1 MNLDLQANELE
12 LSYLTEDTFLIT
24 LYRAFY
30 ILSIAVVF
38 FSIHLLPA
46 LGVTTQIWE
55 QQNQKDFDSG
65 KPENVSLSSKG
76 ELMLAP
82 KLDTFFE
89 DTKEIYIWCLAED
102 SKGNIYA
109 GTGNGG
115 KIYRITPD
123 GQSSLFYDSPEVSIL
138 TLAIDPNDNI
148 YAGTAPDGL
157 IYKLTDDSTPPTTIL
172 SSEEKYVWAMT
183 FDDAG
188 NLYAATG
195 TGGKI
200 YKITPDGQTNVLF
213 DSDERNIV
221 CLLYHQ
227 GMLYAGSDGKGTI
240 YSVKTEDGAATVI
253 YETGQKEVRRLVV
266 GAQGLIYAGT
276 ITTAAP
282 QPGGPPPSAPGP
294 PPPAGR
300 NAEEKKSKVYKI
312 QPDGI
317 VSVMWEVPDPLI
329 LSMAF
334 DSEDGLY
341 IGTGDSGKVYW
352 VNTEGDS
359 VLKGKC
365 SASQVLAMYRTAN
378 PDRFLLATGN
388 AGKIFELKSD
398 YLAEGTLESKTHDT
412 KVVSRWGKLS
422 WEGVTPEGT
431 TISFATRTGNTEKP
445 NGTWNDWSEE
455 LTSPEASQ
463 IISPSARYIQ
473 WRAKL
478 TTSAVSATPVLKK
491 VTVASVQS
499 NTEPRFTSIDVRRG
513 DAPES
518 PGPPEGVR
526 RPRESRTP
534 SNSNSGGDN
543 TKYTASWKVED
554 DNKDT
559 LQFNVYY
566 KGIDETNWKLLKEEL
581 KQNSYA
587 WDITSMADG
596 RYVIKVS
603 VTDKLSNPPSFA
615 KSTEKISDPFD
626 IDNSQPMVT
635 DITATVNDDQT
646 YQISCA
652 VEDASSYIQKA
663 VYKIDSDEEWQVI
676 FPDDGI
682 FDSKR
687 ETLSLHTNSLPAGEH
702 TITIRVT
709 DAAGN
714 TAVGR
719 TTF

>member
-1 MNLDLQANELE
+1 M
-12 LSYLTEDTFLIT
+12 TF
-24 LYRAFY
+24 YRAFY
-30 ILSIAVVF
+30 IFSVTVVF
-38 FSIHLLPA
+38 FSIRILSA

-55 QQNQKDFDSG
+55 QQRQKDFESG
-65 KPENVSLSSKG
+65 KPKNVSLSSKG

-82 KLDTFFE
+82 HLDAFFE

-109 GTGNGG
+109 GTGNRG

-123 GQSSLFYDSPEVSIL
+123 GESSLFYDSPEVSIL
-138 TLAIDPNDNI
+138 TLAIDSNDNI

-157 IYKLTDDSTPPTTIL
+157 IYKLTDSSTPPTTIL

-183 FDDAG
+183 FDEAG

-195 TGGKI
+195 TSGKI
-200 YKITPDGQTNVLF
+200 YKITSDGQTSVLF
-213 DSDERNIV
+213 DSDERNIL
-221 CLLYHQ
+221 CLLHHQ

-240 YSVKTEDGAATVI
+240 YSVKTEDGTAAVI
-253 YETGQKEVRRLVV
+253 YQTGQKEVRRLVI
-266 GAQGLIYAGT
+266 GAEGVIYAGT

-282 QPGGPPPSAPGP
+282 QPGGGPPQPPGPSAPP
-294 PPPAGR
+294 GR
-300 NAEEKKSKVYKI
+300 NTEEKKSKVYKI

-334 DSEDGLY
+334 DSEEGLY
-341 IGTGDSGKVYW
+341 IGTGDSGKLYW
-352 VNTEGDS
+352 VNADGDS

-365 SASQVLAMYRTAN
+365 GASQILAMHRTTN
-378 PDRFLLATGN
+378 SDRFLLATGN

-398 YLAEGTLESKTHDT
+398 YLAEGTLESKVHDT

-431 TISFATRTGNTEKP
+431 AISFVTRSGNTEKP
-445 NGTWNDWSEE
+445 NSTWNDWSEE
-455 LTSPEASQ
+455 LTSSEGSQ
-463 IISPSARYIQ
+463 ITSPPARYIQ

-491 VTVASVQS
+491 VAVASVQA
-499 NTEPRFTSIDVRRG
+499 NTEPRFTSVTVRRG
-513 DAPES
+513 NAPES

-526 RPRESRTP
+526 RPRESRSS
-534 SNSNSGGDN
+534 SNSNPSGDN
-543 TKYTASWKVED
+543 TKYTASWKVKDE
-554 DNKDT
+554 NSDT

-566 KGIDETNWKLLKEEL
+566 KGVDETNWKLLKKEL
-581 KQNSYA
+581 DKTSYA
-587 WDITSMADG
+587 LDTTSMSDG
-596 RYVIKVS
+596 RYVVKVS
-603 VTDKLSNPPSFA
+603 ATDKLSNPPNFA
-615 KSTEKISDPFD
+615 KTTEKISDPFD
-626 IDNSQPMVT
+626 IDNSQPTVT
-635 DITATVNDDQT
+635 DITATANDDQT
-646 YQISCA
+646 YQISCMA
-652 VEDASSYIQKA
+652 ADPFSHIQKA
-663 VYKIDSDEEWQVI
+663 VYKIDSDEHWQVI

-687 ETLSLHTNSLPAGEH
+687 ETLLLHTNSLPAGEH

-714 TAVGR
+714 TGVGR
-719 TTF
+719 ATF

>member
-1 MNLDLQANELE
+1 MA
-12 LSYLTEDTFLIT
+12 F
-24 LYRAFY
+24 YRAFY
-30 ILSIAVVF
+30 IFSVAVVF
-38 FSIHLLPA
+38 FSIHLLPVF
-46 LGVTTQIWE
+46 GVTTRIWE
-55 QQNQKDFDSG
+55 QQHQKDFESG

-82 KLDTFFE
+82 KLDAFFE
-89 DTKEIYIWCLAED
+89 DTKEIYVWCLAED

-115 KIYRITPD
+115 KIYRINTD
-123 GQSSLFYDSPEVSIL
+123 GESSLFYDSPEVSIL
-138 TLAIDPNDNI
+138 TLAIDSNDNI

-157 IYKLTDDSTPPTTIL
+157 IYKLTDSSTPPTTIL

-183 FDDAG
+183 FDEAG
-188 NLYAATG
+188 NLYASTG
-195 TGGKI
+195 TSGKI
-200 YKITPDGQTNVLF
+200 YKITPDGQTSVLY
-213 DSDERNIV
+213 DSDERNIL

-253 YETGQKEVRRLVV
+253 YQTGQKEVRRLVI

-282 QPGGPPPSAPGP
+282 QPGGPPPPPGP
-294 PPPAGR
+294 PGPGGR
-300 NAEEKKSKVYKI
+300 NPEEKKSRVYKI

-317 VSVMWEVPDPLI
+317 VSVMWEAPDPLI
-329 LSMAF
+329 LAMVF
-334 DSEDGLY
+334 DSVEGLY
-341 IGTGDSGKVYW
+341 VGTGDSGKLYW
-352 VNTEGDS
+352 VNTDGDS

-365 SASQVLAMYRTAN
+365 SASQILAIHHTAN
-378 PDRFLLATGN
+378 SDRLLLTTGN

-398 YLAEGTLESKTHDT
+398 YLAEGTLESKAHDT

-431 TISFATRTGNTEKP
+431 AISFATRTGNTEKP
-445 NGTWNDWSEE
+445 NSTWNDWSEE
-455 LTSPEASQ
+455 LTDPEASQ
-463 IISPSARYIQ
+463 ITSPSARYIQ

-499 NTEPRFTSIDVRRG
+499 NTEPRFTSIEVRRG
-513 DAPES
+513 GAPES

-526 RPRESRTP
+526 RPRESRPP
-534 SNSNSGGDN
+534 SNSNSGGDS

-554 DNKDT
+554 ENSDK

-566 KGIDETNWKLLKEEL
+566 KGIDETNWKLLKKEL
-581 KQNSYA
+581 NETSYA
-587 WDITSMADG
+587 LDTTSMSDG
-596 RYVIKVS
+596 RYVLRVNA
-603 VTDKLSNPPSFA
+603 TDKLSNPPNFA

-626 IDNSQPMVT
+626 IDNSQPTVT
-635 DITATVNDDQT
+635 DITTTANDDQT
-646 YQISCA
+646 YQITCTVA
-652 VEDASSYIQKA
+652 DLASYIQKA
-663 VYKIDSDEEWQVI
+663 VYKIDSDEHWQVI

-687 ETLSLHTNSLPAGEH
+687 ETLLLHTNSLPAGEH

-714 TAVGR
+714 TGVGR
-719 TTF
+719 ATF

>member
-1 MNLDLQANELE
+1 MM
-12 LSYLTEDTFLIT
+12 F
-24 LYRAFY
+24 YRVFY
-30 ILSIAVVF
+30 IFSVAVVF
-38 FSIHLLPA
+38 FSIHLLPVF
-46 LGVTTQIWE
+46 GVTTQIWK
-55 QQNQKDFDSG
+55 QQHQKDFESG
-65 KPENVSLSSKG
+65 KPKNVSLSSKG

-123 GQSSLFYDSPEVSIL
+123 GESSLFYDSPEVSIL
-138 TLAIDPNDNI
+138 TLAIDSNDNI

-157 IYKLTDDSTPPTTIL
+157 IYKLTDSSTPPTTIL

-195 TGGKI
+195 TSGKI
-200 YKITPDGQTNVLF
+200 YKITPDGQTSVLY
-213 DSDERNIV
+213 DSDERSIL
-221 CLLYHQ
+221 CLFYHE
-227 GMLYAGSDGKGTI
+227 GTLYAGSDGKGTI

-253 YETGQKEVRRLVV
+253 YQTGQKEVRRLVM
-266 GAQGLIYAGT
+266 GAQGVIYAGT
-276 ITTAAP
+276 VTTAAP
-282 QPGGPPPSAPGP
+282 QPGGGPPTGPPGP
-294 PPPAGR
+294 PPPGGR
-300 NAEEKKSKVYKI
+300 NSEEKKSRIYKI
-312 QPDGI
+312 QSDGI
-317 VSVMWEVPDPLI
+317 VSVMWEVPEPLI
-329 LSMAF
+329 LSMAS
-334 DSEDGLY
+334 DSEEGLY
-341 IGTGDSGKVYW
+341 IGTGDSGKLYW
-352 VNTEGDS
+352 VNTDGDS
-359 VLKGKC
+359 VFKGKC
-365 SASQVLAMYRTAN
+365 SASQIVAMHRPAN
-378 PDRFLLATGN
+378 SDRLLLATGN

-398 YLAEGTLESKTHDT
+398 YLAEGTLESKAHDT
-412 KVVSRWGKLS
+412 KVVSRWGKLA

-431 TISFATRTGNTEKP
+431 AISFVTRSGNTDKP

-455 LTSPEASQ
+455 LTASEGSQ
-463 IISPSARYIQ
+463 ITSSSARYIQ

-478 TTSAVSATPVLKK
+478 TTSEMSATPVLKK
-491 VTVASVQS
+491 VTVASVQA
-499 NTEPRFTSIDVRRG
+499 NTEPRFTSIEVRRG
-513 DAPES
+513 SAPES
-518 PGPPEGVR
+518 SSPPEGVR
-526 RPRESRTP
+526 RARESRTA
-534 SNSNSGGDN
+534 SNPNSEGDS
-543 TKYTASWKVED
+543 TKYTASWKVKD
-554 DNKDT
+554 DNNDT

-566 KGIDETNWKLLKEEL
+566 KGIDETNWRLLKDEL
-581 KQNSYA
+581 KK
-587 WDITSMADG
+587 TSHTLDTTLMSDG

-603 VTDKLSNPPSFA
+603 ATDKLSNPPNFA

-635 DITATVNDDQT
+635 DITATANEDRT
-646 YQISCA
+646 YQISCTA
-652 VEDASSYIQKA
+652 ADSFSYIQKA

-687 ETLSLHTNSLPAGEH
+687 ETLLLHTNSLPDGEH

-714 TAVGR
+714 SGVGR
-719 TTF
+719 ATF

>member
-1 MNLDLQANELE
+1 MA
-12 LSYLTEDTFLIT
+12 F
-24 LYRAFY
+24 YRAFY
-30 ILSIAVVF
+30 IFSVAVVF
-38 FSIHLLPA
+38 FSIHLLPVF
-46 LGVTTQIWE
+46 GVTTRIWE
-55 QQNQKDFDSG
+55 QQHQKDFESG

-82 KLDTFFE
+82 KLDAFFE
-89 DTKEIYIWCLAED
+89 DTKEIYVWCLAED

-115 KIYRITPD
+115 KIYRINTD
-123 GQSSLFYDSPEVSIL
+123 GESSLFYDSPEVSIL

-157 IYKLTDDSTPPTTIL
+157 IYKLTDSSTPPTTIL

-183 FDDAG
+183 FDEAG
-188 NLYAATG
+188 NLYASTG
-195 TGGKI
+195 TSGKI
-200 YKITPDGQTNVLF
+200 YKITPDGQTSVLY
-213 DSDERNIV
+213 DSDERNIL

-253 YETGQKEVRRLVV
+253 YQTGQKEVRRLVI

-282 QPGGPPPSAPGP
+282 QPGGPPPPPGP
-294 PPPAGR
+294 PGLGGR
-300 NAEEKKSKVYKI
+300 NPEEKKSRVYKI

-317 VSVMWEVPDPLI
+317 VSVMWEAPDPLI
-329 LSMAF
+329 LAMVF
-334 DSEDGLY
+334 DSEEGLY
-341 IGTGDSGKVYW
+341 VGTGDSGKLYW
-352 VNTEGDS
+352 VNTDGDS

-365 SASQVLAMYRTAN
+365 SASQILAIHRTAN
-378 PDRFLLATGN
+378 SDRLLLATGN

-398 YLAEGTLESKTHDT
+398 YLAEGTLESKAHDT
-412 KVVSRWGKLS
+412 KIVSRWGKLS

-431 TISFATRTGNTEKP
+431 VISFATRTGNTEKP
-445 NGTWNDWSEE
+445 NSTWNDWSEE
-455 LTSPEASQ
+455 LTDPEVSQ
-463 IISPSARYIQ
+463 ITSPAARYIQ

-499 NTEPRFTSIDVRRG
+499 NTEPRFTSIEVRRG
-513 DAPES
+513 GAPES

-534 SNSNSGGDN
+534 SNSNSGGDS

-554 DNKDT
+554 ENSDK

-566 KGIDETNWKLLKEEL
+566 KGIDETNWKLLKKEL
-581 KQNSYA
+581 NESSYA
-587 WDITSMADG
+587 LDTTSMSDG
-596 RYVIKVS
+596 RYVVKVNA
-603 VTDKLSNPPSFA
+603 TDKLSNPPNFA

-626 IDNSQPMVT
+626 IDNSQPTVT
-635 DITATVNDDQT
+635 DITATADDGQT
-646 YQISCA
+646 YQITCT
-652 VEDASSYIQKA
+652 VEDSSSYIQKA
-663 VYKIDSDEEWQVI
+663 VYKIDSDEHWQVI

-687 ETLSLHTNSLPAGEH
+687 ETLLLHTNSLPAGEH

-709 DAAGN
+709 DAAVN
-714 TAVGR
+714 TGVGR
-719 TTF
+719 ATF

>member
-1 MNLDLQANELE
+1 M
-12 LSYLTEDTFLIT
+12 
-24 LYRAFY
+24 AFY
-30 ILSIAVVF
+30 RVFYIFSVAVVF
-38 FSIHLLPA
+38 FSIHLLPVF
-46 LGVTTQIWE
+46 GVTTRIWE
-55 QQNQKDFDSG
+55 QQNQKDFESG
-65 KPENVSLSSKG
+65 KPKDVSLSSRG

-82 KLDTFFE
+82 KLDAFFE

-109 GTGNGG
+109 GTGNSG
-115 KIYRITPD
+115 KIYRINTD
-123 GQSSLFYDSPEVSIL
+123 GESSLFYDSPEVSIL
-138 TLAIDPNDNI
+138 TLAIDSNDNI

-157 IYKLTDDSTPPTTIL
+157 IYKLTDSSTPPTTIL

-183 FDDAG
+183 FDEAG
-188 NLYAATG
+188 NLYASTG
-195 TGGKI
+195 TSGKI
-200 YKITPDGQTNVLF
+200 YKITPDGQTSVLY
-213 DSDERNIV
+213 DSDERNIL

-253 YETGQKEVRRLVV
+253 YQTGQKEVRRLVI

-282 QPGGPPPSAPGP
+282 QPGGPPPPPGP
-294 PPPAGR
+294 PGPGGR
-300 NAEEKKSKVYKI
+300 NPEEKKSRVYKI

-317 VSVMWEVPDPLI
+317 VSVMWEAPDPLI
-329 LSMAF
+329 LAMVF
-334 DSEDGLY
+334 DSEEGLY
-341 IGTGDSGKVYW
+341 VGTGDSGKLYW
-352 VNTEGDS
+352 VNTDGDS

-365 SASQVLAMYRTAN
+365 SASQILAIHRTAN
-378 PDRFLLATGN
+378 SDRLLLATGN

-398 YLAEGTLESKTHDT
+398 YLAEGTLESKAHDT

-431 TISFATRTGNTEKP
+431 AISFATRTGNTEKP
-445 NGTWNDWSEE
+445 NSTWNDWSEE
-455 LTSPEASQ
+455 LTDPETSQ
-463 IISPSARYIQ
+463 ITSASARYIQ

-499 NTEPRFTSIDVRRG
+499 NTEPRFTSIEVRRG
-513 DAPES
+513 GAPES
-518 PGPPEGVR
+518 PSPPEGIR

-543 TKYTASWKVED
+543 TKYTASWKVKDE
-554 DNKDT
+554 NSDT

-566 KGIDETNWKLLKEEL
+566 KGIDETNWKLLKKEL
-581 KQNSYA
+581 DKTSYA
-587 WDITSMADG
+587 LDTTSMSDG
-596 RYVIKVS
+596 RYVIKVNA
-603 VTDKLSNPPSFA
+603 TDKLSNPPNFA

-635 DITATVNDDQT
+635 DITATANEDQT
-646 YQISCA
+646 HQITCT
-652 VEDASSYIQKA
+652 VEDLASYIQKA
-663 VYKIDSDEEWQVI
+663 VYKIDSDEHWQVI

-714 TAVGR
+714 TGVGR
-719 TTF
+719 ATF

>member
-1 MNLDLQANELE
+1 MA
-12 LSYLTEDTFLIT
+12 F
-24 LYRAFY
+24 YRAFY
-30 ILSIAVVF
+30 IFSVAVVF
-38 FSIHLLPA
+38 FSIHLLPVF
-46 LGVTTQIWE
+46 GVTTRIWE
-55 QQNQKDFDSG
+55 QQHQKDFESG

-82 KLDTFFE
+82 KLDAFFE
-89 DTKEIYIWCLAED
+89 DTKEIYVWCLAED

-115 KIYRITPD
+115 KIYRINTD
-123 GQSSLFYDSPEVSIL
+123 GESSLFYDSPEVSIL

-157 IYKLTDDSTPPTTIL
+157 IYKLTDSSTPPTTIL

-183 FDDAG
+183 FDEAG
-188 NLYAATG
+188 NLYASTG
-195 TGGKI
+195 TSGKI
-200 YKITPDGQTNVLF
+200 YKITPDGQTSVLY
-213 DSDERNIV
+213 DSDERNIL

-227 GMLYAGSDGKGTI
+227 GVLYAGSDGKGTI

-253 YETGQKEVRRLVV
+253 YQTGQKEVRRLVI

-282 QPGGPPPSAPGP
+282 QPGGPPPPPGP
-294 PPPAGR
+294 PGPGGR
-300 NAEEKKSKVYKI
+300 NPEEKKSRVYKI

-317 VSVMWEVPDPLI
+317 VSVMWEAPDPLI
-329 LSMAF
+329 LAMVF
-334 DSEDGLY
+334 DSEEGLY
-341 IGTGDSGKVYW
+341 VGTGDSGKLYW
-352 VNTEGDS
+352 VNTDGDS

-365 SASQVLAMYRTAN
+365 SASQILAIHRTAN
-378 PDRFLLATGN
+378 SDRLLLATGN

-398 YLAEGTLESKTHDT
+398 YLAEGTLESKEHDT

-431 TISFATRTGNTEKP
+431 AISFATRTGNTEKP
-445 NGTWNDWSEE
+445 NSTWNDWSEE
-455 LTSPEASQ
+455 LTDPETSQ
-463 IISPSARYIQ
+463 ITSPAARYIQ

-478 TTSAVSATPVLKK
+478 TTSAVSETPVLKK

-499 NTEPRFTSIDVRRG
+499 NTEPRFTSIEVRRG
-513 DAPES
+513 GAPES

-534 SNSNSGGDN
+534 SNSNSGGDS

-554 DNKDT
+554 ENSDT

-566 KGIDETNWKLLKEEL
+566 KGIDETNWKLLKKEL
-581 KQNSYA
+581 NESSYA
-587 WDITSMADG
+587 LDTTSMSDG
-596 RYVIKVS
+596 RYVVKVNA
-603 VTDKLSNPPSFA
+603 TDKLSNPPNFA

-626 IDNSQPMVT
+626 IDNSQPTVT
-635 DITATVNDDQT
+635 DITATANDDQT
-646 YQISCA
+646 YQITCT
-652 VEDASSYIQKA
+652 VEDLASYIQKA
-663 VYKIDSDEEWQVI
+663 VYKIDSDEHWQVI

-687 ETLSLHTNSLPAGEH
+687 ETLLLHTNSLPAGEH

-709 DAAGN
+709 DAAVN
-714 TAVGR
+714 TGVGR
-719 TTF
+719 ATF

>member
-1 MNLDLQANELE
+1 MA
-12 LSYLTEDTFLIT
+12 F
-24 LYRAFY
+24 YRAFY
-30 ILSIAVVF
+30 IFSVAVVF
-38 FSIHLLPA
+38 FSIHLLPVF
-46 LGVTTQIWE
+46 GVTTRIWE
-55 QQNQKDFDSG
+55 QQHQKDFESG

-82 KLDTFFE
+82 KLDAFFE
-89 DTKEIYIWCLAED
+89 DTKEIYVWCLAED

-115 KIYRITPD
+115 KIYRINTD
-123 GQSSLFYDSPEVSIL
+123 GESSLFYDSPEVSIL

-157 IYKLTDDSTPPTTIL
+157 IYKLTDSSTPPTTIL

-183 FDDAG
+183 FDEAG
-188 NLYAATG
+188 NLYASTG
-195 TGGKI
+195 TSGKI
-200 YKITPDGQTNVLF
+200 YKITPDGQTSVLY
-213 DSDERNIV
+213 DSDERNIL

-253 YETGQKEVRRLVV
+253 YQTGQKEVRRLVI

-282 QPGGPPPSAPGP
+282 QPGGPPPPPGP
-294 PPPAGR
+294 PGPGGR
-300 NAEEKKSKVYKI
+300 NPEEKKSRVYKI

-317 VSVMWEVPDPLI
+317 VSVMWEAPDPLI
-329 LSMAF
+329 LAMVF
-334 DSEDGLY
+334 DSEEGLY
-341 IGTGDSGKVYW
+341 VGTGDSGKLYW
-352 VNTEGDS
+352 VNTDGDS

-365 SASQVLAMYRTAN
+365 SASQILAIHRTAN
-378 PDRFLLATGN
+378 SDRLLLATGN

-398 YLAEGTLESKTHDT
+398 YLAEGTLESKAHDT

-431 TISFATRTGNTEKP
+431 AISFATRTGNTEKP
-445 NGTWNDWSEE
+445 NSTWNDWSEE
-455 LTSPEASQ
+455 LTDPEVSQ
-463 IISPSARYIQ
+463 ITSPAARYIQ

-499 NTEPRFTSIDVRRG
+499 NTEPRFTSIEVRRG
-513 DAPES
+513 GAPES

-534 SNSNSGGDN
+534 SNSNSGGDS

-554 DNKDT
+554 ENSDK

-566 KGIDETNWKLLKEEL
+566 KGIDETNWKLLKKEL
-581 KQNSYA
+581 NEASYA
-587 WDITSMADG
+587 LDTTSMSDG
-596 RYVIKVS
+596 RYVVKVNA
-603 VTDKLSNPPSFA
+603 TDKLSNPPNFA

-626 IDNSQPMVT
+626 IDNSQPTVT
-635 DITATVNDDQT
+635 DITATADDDQT
-646 YQISCA
+646 YQITCT
-652 VEDASSYIQKA
+652 VEDSSSYIQKA
-663 VYKIDSDEEWQVI
+663 VYKIDSDEHWQVI

-687 ETLSLHTNSLPAGEH
+687 ETLLLHTNSLPAGEH

-709 DAAGN
+709 DAAVN
-714 TAVGR
+714 TGVGR
-719 TTF
+719 ATF

>member
-1 MNLDLQANELE
+1 M
-12 LSYLTEDTFLIT
+12 TF
-24 LYRAFY
+24 YRAFY
-30 ILSIAVVF
+30 IFSVAVVF
-38 FSIHLLPA
+38 FSIYLLPVF
-46 LGVTTQIWE
+46 GVTTQIWE
-55 QQNQKDFDSG
+55 QQHQKDFESG
-65 KPENVSLSSKG
+65 KIENVSLSSKG

-109 GTGNGG
+109 GTGNRG

-157 IYKLTDDSTPPTTIL
+157 IYKLTDSSTPPTTIL

-183 FDDAG
+183 FDEAG

-195 TGGKI
+195 TSGKI
-200 YKITPDGQTNVLF
+200 YKVTPDGQTSVLY
-213 DSDERNIV
+213 DSDDRNIL

-227 GMLYAGSDGKGTI
+227 GTLYAGSDGKGTI
-240 YSVKTEDGAATVI
+240 YRVKTEDGAATVI
-253 YETGQKEVRRLVV
+253 YQTGQKEVRRLVI
-266 GAQGLIYAGT
+266 GAQGVIYAGT

-282 QPGGPPPSAPGP
+282 QPGGPPTPPGP
-294 PPPAGR
+294 PPPSGR
-300 NAEEKKSKVYKI
+300 NGEEKKSRVYRI
-312 QPDGI
+312 RPDGI
-317 VSVMWEVPDPLI
+317 VSVMWEVPEPLI
-329 LSMAF
+329 LSMVS
-334 DSEDGLY
+334 DSEEGLY
-341 IGTGDSGKVYW
+341 IGTGDSGKLYW

-359 VLKGKC
+359 VFKGKC
-365 SASQVLAMYRTAN
+365 SASQIVAMHRTAN
-378 PDRFLLATGN
+378 SDRLLLATGN

-398 YLAEGTLESKTHDT
+398 YLAEGTLASKAYDT

-422 WEGVTPEGT
+422 WDGVTPEGT
-431 TISFATRTGNTEKP
+431 AISFATRTGNTEKP

-455 LTSPEASQ
+455 LTDPEGSQ
-463 IISPSARYIQ
+463 ITSPAARYIQ

-478 TTSAVSATPVLKK
+478 TTGAASETPILKK
-491 VTVASVQS
+491 VTVPSVQS
-499 NTEPRFTSIDVRRG
+499 NTEPRFSSIEVRRG
-513 DAPES
+513 NAPEAPS
-518 PGPPEGVR
+518 PPKGVSM
-526 RPRESRTP
+526 PRESRP
-534 SNSNSGGDN
+534 APNPPGDT
-543 TKYTASWKVED
+543 TKYTASWRVKD
-554 DNKDT
+554 DNNDT

-566 KGIDETNWKLLKEEL
+566 KGVDETNWKLLKEEL
-581 KQNSYA
+581 KKSSYA
-587 WDITSMADG
+587 LDTTLMADG

-603 VTDKLSNPPSFA
+603 ATDKLSNPPNFA
-615 KSTEKISDPFD
+615 KSTEKISNPFD
-626 IDNSQPMVT
+626 IDNSQPSVT
-635 DITATVNDDQT
+635 DITATANEDQT
-646 YQISCA
+646 YQITCTA
-652 VEDASSYIQKA
+652 ADPFSYIQKA

-687 ETLSLHTNSLPAGEH
+687 ETLLLHTNSLPAGEH

-714 TAVGR
+714 TGVGR
-719 TTF
+719 ATF

>member
-1 MNLDLQANELE
+1 MA
-12 LSYLTEDTFLIT
+12 F
-24 LYRAFY
+24 YRAFY
-30 ILSIAVVF
+30 IFSVAVVF
-38 FSIHLLPA
+38 FSIHLLPVF
-46 LGVTTQIWE
+46 GVTTRIWE
-55 QQNQKDFDSG
+55 QQHQKDFESG

-82 KLDTFFE
+82 KLDAFFE
-89 DTKEIYIWCLAED
+89 DTKEIYVWCLAED

-115 KIYRITPD
+115 KIYRINTD
-123 GQSSLFYDSPEVSIL
+123 GESSLFYDSPEVSIL

-157 IYKLTDDSTPPTTIL
+157 IYKLTDSSTPPTTIL

-183 FDDAG
+183 FDEAG
-188 NLYAATG
+188 NLYASTG
-195 TGGKI
+195 TSGKI
-200 YKITPDGQTNVLF
+200 YKITPDGQTSVLY
-213 DSDERNIV
+213 DSDERNIL

-253 YETGQKEVRRLVV
+253 YQTGQKEVRRLVI

-282 QPGGPPPSAPGP
+282 QPGGPPPPPGP
-294 PPPAGR
+294 PGLGGR
-300 NAEEKKSKVYKI
+300 NPEEKKSRVYKI

-317 VSVMWEVPDPLI
+317 VSVMWEAPDPLI
-329 LSMAF
+329 LAMVF
-334 DSEDGLY
+334 DSEEGLY
-341 IGTGDSGKVYW
+341 VGTGDSGKLYW
-352 VNTEGDS
+352 VNTDGDS

-365 SASQVLAMYRTAN
+365 SASQILAIHRTAN
-378 PDRFLLATGN
+378 SDRLLLATGN

-398 YLAEGTLESKTHDT
+398 YLAEGTLESKAHDT
-412 KVVSRWGKLS
+412 KVISRWGKLS

-431 TISFATRTGNTEKP
+431 AISFATRTGNTEKP
-445 NGTWNDWSEE
+445 NSTWNDWSEE
-455 LTSPEASQ
+455 LTDPEVSQ
-463 IISPSARYIQ
+463 ITSPAARYIQ

-499 NTEPRFTSIDVRRG
+499 NTEPRFTSIEVRRG
-513 DAPES
+513 GAPES

-534 SNSNSGGDN
+534 SNSNSGGDS

-554 DNKDT
+554 ENSDK

-566 KGIDETNWKLLKEEL
+566 KGIDETNWKLLKKEL
-581 KQNSYA
+581 NEASYA
-587 WDITSMADG
+587 LDTTSMSDG
-596 RYVIKVS
+596 RYVVKVNA
-603 VTDKLSNPPSFA
+603 TDKLSNPPNFA

-626 IDNSQPMVT
+626 IDNSQPTVT
-635 DITATVNDDQT
+635 DITATANDDQT
-646 YQISCA
+646 YQITCTVA
-652 VEDASSYIQKA
+652 DLASYIQKA
-663 VYKIDSDEEWQVI
+663 VYKIDSDEHWQVI

-687 ETLSLHTNSLPAGEH
+687 ETLLLHTNSLPAGEH

-709 DAAGN
+709 DAAVN
-714 TAVGR
+714 TGVGR
-719 TTF
+719 ATF

>member
-1 MNLDLQANELE
+1 MA
-12 LSYLTEDTFLIT
+12 F
-24 LYRAFY
+24 YRAFY
-30 ILSIAVVF
+30 IFSVAVVF
-38 FSIHLLPA
+38 FSIHLLPVF
-46 LGVTTQIWE
+46 GVTTRIWE
-55 QQNQKDFDSG
+55 QQHQKDFESG

-82 KLDTFFE
+82 KLDAFFE
-89 DTKEIYIWCLAED
+89 DTKEIYVWCLAED

-115 KIYRITPD
+115 KIYRINTD
-123 GQSSLFYDSPEVSIL
+123 GESSLFYDSPEVSIL
-138 TLAIDPNDNI
+138 TLAIDSNDNI

-157 IYKLTDDSTPPTTIL
+157 IYKLTDSSTPPTTIL

-183 FDDAG
+183 FDEAG
-188 NLYAATG
+188 NLYASTG
-195 TGGKI
+195 TSGKI
-200 YKITPDGQTNVLF
+200 YKITPDGQTSVLY
-213 DSDERNIV
+213 DSDERNIL

-253 YETGQKEVRRLVV
+253 YQTGQKEVRRLVI

-282 QPGGPPPSAPGP
+282 QPGGPPPPPGP
-294 PPPAGR
+294 PGPGGR
-300 NAEEKKSKVYKI
+300 NPEEKKSRVYKI

-317 VSVMWEVPDPLI
+317 VSVMWEAPDPLI
-329 LSMAF
+329 LAMVF
-334 DSEDGLY
+334 DSEEGLY
-341 IGTGDSGKVYW
+341 VGTGDSGKLYW
-352 VNTEGDS
+352 VNTDGDS

-365 SASQVLAMYRTAN
+365 SASQILAIHRTAN
-378 PDRFLLATGN
+378 SDRLLLATGN

-398 YLAEGTLESKTHDT
+398 YLAEGTLESKAHDT

-431 TISFATRTGNTEKP
+431 AISFATRTGNTEKP
-445 NGTWNDWSEE
+445 NSTWNDWSEE
-455 LTSPEASQ
+455 LTDPEVSQ
-463 IISPSARYIQ
+463 ITSPAARYIQ

-499 NTEPRFTSIDVRRG
+499 NTEPRFTSIEVRRG
-513 DAPES
+513 GAPES

-534 SNSNSGGDN
+534 SNSNSGGDS

-554 DNKDT
+554 ENSDK

-566 KGIDETNWKLLKEEL
+566 KGIDETNWKLLKKEL
-581 KQNSYA
+581 NEASYA
-587 WDITSMADG
+587 LDTTSMSDG
-596 RYVIKVS
+596 RYVVKVNA
-603 VTDKLSNPPSFA
+603 TDKLSNPPNFA

-626 IDNSQPMVT
+626 IDNSQPTVT
-635 DITATVNDDQT
+635 DITATANDDQT
-646 YQISCA
+646 YQITCT
-652 VEDASSYIQKA
+652 VEDLASYIQKA
-663 VYKIDSDEEWQVI
+663 VYKIDSDEHWQVI

-687 ETLSLHTNSLPAGEH
+687 ETLLLHTNSLPAGEH

-709 DAAGN
+709 DAAVN
-714 TAVGR
+714 TGVGR
-719 TTF
+719 ATF

>member
-1 MNLDLQANELE
+1 MM
-12 LSYLTEDTFLIT
+12 F
-24 LYRAFY
+24 YRAFY
-30 ILSIAVVF
+30 IFSVAVVF
-38 FSIHLLPA
+38 FSIHLLPVF
-46 LGVTTQIWE
+46 GVTTQIWE
-55 QQNQKDFDSG
+55 QQRQKDFESG
-65 KPENVSLSSKG
+65 KLENISLSSKG
-76 ELMLAP
+76 ELMLTP
-82 KLDTFFE
+82 KLEVFFE
-89 DTKEIYIWCLAED
+89 DTKEIYVWCLAED

-123 GQSSLFYDSPEVSIL
+123 GESSLFYDSPEVSIL
-138 TLAIDPNDNI
+138 ALAIDSNDNI

-157 IYKLTDDSTPPTTIL
+157 IYKLTDSSTPPTTIL

-195 TGGKI
+195 TSGKI
-200 YKITPDGQTNVLF
+200 YKVTPDGKTSVLY
-213 DSDERNIV
+213 DSDERSIL

-253 YETGQKEVRRLVV
+253 YQTGQKEVRRLVM
-266 GAQGLIYAGT
+266 GAQGVVYAGT

-282 QPGGPPPSAPGP
+282 QPGGPPPGPPGP
-294 PPPAGR
+294 SPPSSR
-300 NAEEKKSKVYKI
+300 NGEEKKSRVYKI
-312 QPDGI
+312 EPDGI
-317 VSVMWEVPDPLI
+317 VSVMWEVPEPLI
-329 LSMAF
+329 LSMVS
-334 DSEDGLY
+334 DSEKGLY
-341 IGTGDSGKVYW
+341 IGTGDKGKLYW
-352 VNTEGDS
+352 VNTDGDS
-359 VLKGKC
+359 VFKGKC
-365 SASQVLAMYRTAN
+365 RASQIVAMHRVAN
-378 PDRFLLATGN
+378 SDRLLLATGN

-398 YLAEGTLESKTHDT
+398 YLAEGTLESKAQDT

-431 TISFATRTGNTEKP
+431 AISFTTRSGNTEKP

-455 LTSPEASQ
+455 LTVSEGSQVTSPA
-463 IISPSARYIQ
+463 ARYIQ

-499 NTEPRFTSIDVRRG
+499 NTEPRFTSVEIRRG
-513 DAPES
+513 GAPET
-518 PGPPEGVR
+518 PTPPEGVR
-526 RPRESRTP
+526 RSRESRTS
-534 SNSNSGGDN
+534 SNPNSGGDS
-543 TKYTASWKVED
+543 TKYTASWKVKD
-554 DNKDT
+554 DNNDT

-566 KGIDETNWKLLKEEL
+566 KGVDETSWKLLKDEL
-581 KQNSYA
+581 KQTSYA
-587 WDITSMADG
+587 LDTTLMSDG
-596 RYVIKVS
+596 RYVVKVS
-603 VTDKLSNPPSFA
+603 ATDKLSNPPNFA

-635 DITATVNDDQT
+635 DITATANEDQT
-646 YQISCA
+646 YQITCTA
-652 VEDASSYIQKA
+652 ADPFSYIQKA

-687 ETLSLHTNSLPAGEH
+687 EALLLHTNSLPTGEH

-714 TAVGR
+714 TGVGR
-719 TTF
+719 ATF

>member
-1 MNLDLQANELE
+1 MA
-12 LSYLTEDTFLIT
+12 F
-24 LYRAFY
+24 YRAFY
-30 ILSIAVVF
+30 IFSVAVVF
-38 FSIHLLPA
+38 FSIHLLPVF
-46 LGVTTQIWE
+46 GVTTRIWE
-55 QQNQKDFDSG
+55 QQHQKDFESG

-82 KLDTFFE
+82 KLDAFFE
-89 DTKEIYIWCLAED
+89 DTKEIYVWCLAED

-115 KIYRITPD
+115 KIYRINTD
-123 GQSSLFYDSPEVSIL
+123 GESSLFYDSPEVSIL

-157 IYKLTDDSTPPTTIL
+157 IYKLTDSSTPPTTIL

-183 FDDAG
+183 FDEAG
-188 NLYAATG
+188 NLYASTG
-195 TGGKI
+195 TSGKI
-200 YKITPDGQTNVLF
+200 YKITPDGQTSVLY
-213 DSDERNIV
+213 DSDERNIL

-227 GMLYAGSDGKGTI
+227 GVLYAGSDGKGTI

-253 YETGQKEVRRLVV
+253 YQTGQKEVRRLVI

-282 QPGGPPPSAPGP
+282 QPGGPPPPPGP
-294 PPPAGR
+294 PGPGGR
-300 NAEEKKSKVYKI
+300 NPEEKKSRVYKI

-317 VSVMWEVPDPLI
+317 VSVMWEAPDPLI
-329 LSMAF
+329 LAMVF
-334 DSEDGLY
+334 DSEEGLY
-341 IGTGDSGKVYW
+341 VGTGDSGKLYW
-352 VNTEGDS
+352 VNTDGDS

-365 SASQVLAMYRTAN
+365 SASQILAIHRTAN
-378 PDRFLLATGN
+378 SDRLLLATGN

-398 YLAEGTLESKTHDT
+398 YLAEGTLESKEHDT

-431 TISFATRTGNTEKP
+431 AISFATRTGNTEKP
-445 NGTWNDWSEE
+445 NSTWNDWSEE
-455 LTSPEASQ
+455 LTDPETSQ
-463 IISPSARYIQ
+463 ITSPAARYIQ

-478 TTSAVSATPVLKK
+478 TTSAVSETPVLKK

-499 NTEPRFTSIDVRRG
+499 NTEPRFTSIEVRRG
-513 DAPES
+513 GAPES

-534 SNSNSGGDN
+534 SNSNSGGDS

-554 DNKDT
+554 ENSDK

-566 KGIDETNWKLLKEEL
+566 KGIDETNWKLLKKEL
-581 KQNSYA
+581 NESSYA
-587 WDITSMADG
+587 LDTTSMSDG
-596 RYVIKVS
+596 RYVVKVNA
-603 VTDKLSNPPSFA
+603 TDKLSNPPNFA

-626 IDNSQPMVT
+626 IDNSQPTVT
-635 DITATVNDDQT
+635 DITATANDDQT
-646 YQISCA
+646 YQITCT
-652 VEDASSYIQKA
+652 VEDLASYIQKA
-663 VYKIDSDEEWQVI
+663 VYKIDSDEHWQVI

-687 ETLSLHTNSLPAGEH
+687 ETLLLHTNSLPAGEH

-709 DAAGN
+709 DAAVN
-714 TAVGR
+714 TGVGR
-719 TTF
+719 ATF

>member
-1 MNLDLQANELE
+1 MA
-12 LSYLTEDTFLIT
+12 F
-24 LYRAFY
+24 YRAFY
-30 ILSIAVVF
+30 IFSVAVVF
-38 FSIHLLPA
+38 FSIHLLPVF
-46 LGVTTQIWE
+46 GVTTRIWE
-55 QQNQKDFDSG
+55 QQHQKDFESG

-82 KLDTFFE
+82 KLDAFFE
-89 DTKEIYIWCLAED
+89 DTKEIYVWCLAED

-115 KIYRITPD
+115 KIYRINTD
-123 GQSSLFYDSPEVSIL
+123 GESSLFYDSPEVSIL

-157 IYKLTDDSTPPTTIL
+157 IYKLTDSSTPPTTIL

-183 FDDAG
+183 FDEAG
-188 NLYAATG
+188 NLYASTG
-195 TGGKI
+195 TSGKI
-200 YKITPDGQTNVLF
+200 YKITPDGQTSVLY
-213 DSDERNIV
+213 DSDERNIL

-253 YETGQKEVRRLVV
+253 YQTGQKEVRRLVI

-282 QPGGPPPSAPGP
+282 QPGGPPPPPGP
-294 PPPAGR
+294 PGPGGR
-300 NAEEKKSKVYKI
+300 NPEEKKSRVYKI

-317 VSVMWEVPDPLI
+317 VSVMWEAPDPLI
-329 LSMAF
+329 LAMVF
-334 DSEDGLY
+334 DSEEGLY
-341 IGTGDSGKVYW
+341 VGTGDSGKLYW
-352 VNTEGDS
+352 VNTDGDS

-365 SASQVLAMYRTAN
+365 SASQILAIHRTAN
-378 PDRFLLATGN
+378 SDRLLLATGN

-398 YLAEGTLESKTHDT
+398 YLAEGTLESKEHDT

-431 TISFATRTGNTEKP
+431 AISFATRTGNTEKP
-445 NGTWNDWSEE
+445 NSTWNDWSEE
-455 LTSPEASQ
+455 LTDPETSQ
-463 IISPSARYIQ
+463 ITSPAARYIQ

-478 TTSAVSATPVLKK
+478 TTSAVSETPVLKK

-499 NTEPRFTSIDVRRG
+499 NTEPRFTSIEVRRG
-513 DAPES
+513 GAPES

-534 SNSNSGGDN
+534 SNSNSGGDS

-554 DNKDT
+554 ENSDT

-566 KGIDETNWKLLKEEL
+566 KGIDETNWKLLKKEL
-581 KQNSYA
+581 NETSYA
-587 WDITSMADG
+587 LDTTSMSDG
-596 RYVIKVS
+596 RYVVKVNA
-603 VTDKLSNPPSFA
+603 TDKLSNPPNFA

-626 IDNSQPMVT
+626 IDNSQPTVT
-635 DITATVNDDQT
+635 DITATANDDQT
-646 YQISCA
+646 YQITCT
-652 VEDASSYIQKA
+652 VEDLASYIQKA
-663 VYKIDSDEEWQVI
+663 VYKIDSDEHWQVI

-687 ETLSLHTNSLPAGEH
+687 ETLLLHTNSLPAGEH

-709 DAAGN
+709 DAAVN
-714 TAVGR
+714 TGVGR
-719 TTF
+719 ATF

>member
-1 MNLDLQANELE
+1 MM
-12 LSYLTEDTFLIT
+12 F
-24 LYRAFY
+24 YRAFY
-30 ILSIAVVF
+30 IFSVAVVF
-38 FSIHLLPA
+38 FSIHLLPVF
-46 LGVTTQIWE
+46 GVTTQIWE
-55 QQNQKDFDSG
+55 QQRQKDFESG
-65 KPENVSLSSKG
+65 KLENISLSSKG
-76 ELMLAP
+76 ELMLTP
-82 KLDTFFE
+82 KLEVFFE
-89 DTKEIYIWCLAED
+89 DTKEIYVWCLAED

-123 GQSSLFYDSPEVSIL
+123 GESSLFYDSPEVSIL
-138 TLAIDPNDNI
+138 ALAIDSNDNI

-157 IYKLTDDSTPPTTIL
+157 IYKLTDSSTPPTTIL

-195 TGGKI
+195 TSGKI
-200 YKITPDGQTNVLF
+200 YKVTPDGKTSVLY
-213 DSDERNIV
+213 DSDERSIL

-253 YETGQKEVRRLVV
+253 YQTGQKEVRRLVM
-266 GAQGLIYAGT
+266 GAQGVIYAGT

-282 QPGGPPPSAPGP
+282 QPGGPPPGPPGP
-294 PPPAGR
+294 APSGSR
-300 NAEEKKSKVYKI
+300 NSEEKKSRVYKI
-312 QPDGI
+312 EPDGI
-317 VSVMWEVPDPLI
+317 VSVMWEVPEPLI
-329 LSMAF
+329 LSMAA
-334 DSEDGLY
+334 DSEKGLY
-341 IGTGDSGKVYW
+341 IGTGDKGKLYW
-352 VNTEGDS
+352 VNTDGDS
-359 VLKGKC
+359 VFKGKC
-365 SASQVLAMYRTAN
+365 SASQIVAMHRVAN
-378 PDRFLLATGN
+378 SDRLLLATGN

-398 YLAEGTLESKTHDT
+398 YLAEGTLESKAQDT

-431 TISFATRTGNTEKP
+431 AISFTTRSGNTEKP

-455 LTSPEASQ
+455 LTVSEGSQVTSPA
-463 IISPSARYIQ
+463 ARYIQ

-478 TTSAVSATPVLKK
+478 TTSAVSATPILKK
-491 VTVASVQS
+491 VTVASVQA
-499 NTEPRFTSIDVRRG
+499 NTEPRFTSIEVRRG
-513 DAPES
+513 GAPET
-518 PGPPEGVR
+518 PTPPEGVR
-526 RPRESRTP
+526 RPRESRTS
-534 SNSNSGGDN
+534 SNPNSGGDS
-543 TKYTASWKVED
+543 TKYTASWKVKD
-554 DNKDT
+554 DNNDT

-566 KGIDETNWKLLKEEL
+566 KGVDETSWKLLKDEL
-581 KQNSYA
+581 KQTSYA
-587 WDITSMADG
+587 LDTTLMSDG
-596 RYVIKVS
+596 RYVVKVS
-603 VTDKLSNPPSFA
+603 ATDKLSNPPNFA

-635 DITATVNDDQT
+635 DITATANEDQT
-646 YQISCA
+646 YQITCTA
-652 VEDASSYIQKA
+652 ADPFSYIQKA

-687 ETLSLHTNSLPAGEH
+687 EALLLHTNSLPTGEH

-714 TAVGR
+714 TGVGR
-719 TTF
+719 ATF

>member
-1 MNLDLQANELE
+1 MA
-12 LSYLTEDTFLIT
+12 F
-24 LYRAFY
+24 YRAFY
-30 ILSIAVVF
+30 IFSVAVVF
-38 FSIHLLPA
+38 FSIHLLPVF
-46 LGVTTQIWE
+46 GVTTRIWE
-55 QQNQKDFDSG
+55 QQHQKDFESG

-82 KLDTFFE
+82 KLDAFFE
-89 DTKEIYIWCLAED
+89 DTKEIYVWCLAED

-115 KIYRITPD
+115 KIYRINTD
-123 GQSSLFYDSPEVSIL
+123 GESSLFYDSPEVSIL

-157 IYKLTDDSTPPTTIL
+157 IYKLTDSSTPPTTIL

-183 FDDAG
+183 FDEAG
-188 NLYAATG
+188 NLYASTG
-195 TGGKI
+195 TSGKI
-200 YKITPDGQTNVLF
+200 YKITPDGQTSVLY
-213 DSDERNIV
+213 DSDERNIL

-253 YETGQKEVRRLVV
+253 YQTGQKEVRRLVI

-282 QPGGPPPSAPGP
+282 QPGGPPPPPGP
-294 PPPAGR
+294 PGPGGR
-300 NAEEKKSKVYKI
+300 NPEEKKSRVYKI

-317 VSVMWEVPDPLI
+317 VSVMWEAPDPLI
-329 LSMAF
+329 LAMVF
-334 DSEDGLY
+334 DSEEGLY
-341 IGTGDSGKVYW
+341 VGTGDSGKLYW
-352 VNTEGDS
+352 VNTDGDS

-365 SASQVLAMYRTAN
+365 SASQILAIHRTAN
-378 PDRFLLATGN
+378 SDRLLLATGN

-398 YLAEGTLESKTHDT
+398 YLAEGTLESKEHDT

-431 TISFATRTGNTEKP
+431 AISFATRTGNTEKP
-445 NGTWNDWSEE
+445 NSTWNDWSEE
-455 LTSPEASQ
+455 LTDPETSQ
-463 IISPSARYIQ
+463 ITSPAARYIQ

-478 TTSAVSATPVLKK
+478 TTSAVSETPVLKK

-499 NTEPRFTSIDVRRG
+499 NTEPRFTSIEVRRG
-513 DAPES
+513 GAPES

-534 SNSNSGGDN
+534 SNSNSGGDS

-554 DNKDT
+554 ENSDT

-566 KGIDETNWKLLKEEL
+566 KGIDETNWKLLKKEL
-581 KQNSYA
+581 NESSYA
-587 WDITSMADG
+587 LDTTSMSDG
-596 RYVIKVS
+596 RYVVKVNA
-603 VTDKLSNPPSFA
+603 TDKLSNPPNFA

-626 IDNSQPMVT
+626 IDNSQPTVT
-635 DITATVNDDQT
+635 DITATANDDQT
-646 YQISCA
+646 YQITCT
-652 VEDASSYIQKA
+652 VEDLASYIQKA
-663 VYKIDSDEEWQVI
+663 VYKIDSDEHWQVI

-687 ETLSLHTNSLPAGEH
+687 ETLLLHTNSLPAGEH

-709 DAAGN
+709 DAAVN
-714 TAVGR
+714 TGVGR
-719 TTF
+719 ATF

>member
-1 MNLDLQANELE
+1 MA
-12 LSYLTEDTFLIT
+12 F
-24 LYRAFY
+24 YRAFY
-30 ILSIAVVF
+30 IFSVAVVF
-38 FSIHLLPA
+38 FSIHLLPVF
-46 LGVTTQIWE
+46 GVTTRIWE
-55 QQNQKDFDSG
+55 QQNQKDFESG
-65 KPENVSLSSKG
+65 KPENVSISSKG

-89 DTKEIYIWCLAED
+89 DTKEIYVWCLAED

-115 KIYRITPD
+115 KIYRINTD
-123 GQSSLFYDSPEVSIL
+123 GESSLFYDSPEVSIL
-138 TLAIDPNDNI
+138 TLAIDSNDNI

-157 IYKLTDDSTPPTTIL
+157 IYKLTDSSTPPTTIL

-183 FDDAG
+183 FDEAG
-188 NLYAATG
+188 NLYASTG
-195 TGGKI
+195 TSGKI
-200 YKITPDGQTNVLF
+200 YKITPDGQTSVLY
-213 DSDERNIV
+213 DSDERNIL

-253 YETGQKEVRRLVV
+253 YQTGQKEVRRLVM

-276 ITTAAP
+276 VTTAAP
-282 QPGGPPPSAPGP
+282 QPGGPPPPPGP
-294 PPPAGR
+294 PGPGGR
-300 NAEEKKSKVYKI
+300 NSEEKKSRVYKI

-317 VSVMWEVPDPLI
+317 VSIMWEAPDPLI
-329 LSMAF
+329 LAMVF
-334 DSEDGLY
+334 DSEEGLY
-341 IGTGDSGKVYW
+341 IGTGDSGKLYW
-352 VNTEGDS
+352 VNTDGDS

-365 SASQVLAMYRTAN
+365 SASQVLAIHRTAN
-378 PDRFLLATGN
+378 SDRLLLATGN

-398 YLAEGTLESKTHDT
+398 YLAEGTLESKAHDT

-431 TISFATRTGNTEKP
+431 AISFATRTGNTEKP
-445 NGTWNDWSEE
+445 NSTWNDWSEE
-455 LTSPEASQ
+455 LTDPETSQ
-463 IISPSARYIQ
+463 ITSSAARYIQ

-499 NTEPRFTSIDVRRG
+499 NTEPRFTSIEVRRG
-513 DAPES
+513 GAPES

-534 SNSNSGGDN
+534 SNSNSGGDS
-543 TKYTASWKVED
+543 TKYTASWKV
-554 DNKDT
+554 KDENSDK

-566 KGIDETNWKLLKEEL
+566 KGIDETNWKLLKKEL
-581 KQNSYA
+581 NETSYA
-587 WDITSMADG
+587 LDTTSMSDG
-596 RYVIKVS
+596 RYVLKVNA
-603 VTDKLSNPPSFA
+603 TDKLSNPPNFA

-626 IDNSQPMVT
+626 IDNSQPTVT
-635 DITATVNDDQT
+635 DITVTANEDQT
-646 YQISCA
+646 YQITCTA
-652 VEDASSYIQKA
+652 EDLASYIQKA
-663 VYKIDSDEEWQVI
+663 VYKIDSDEHWQVI

-687 ETLSLHTNSLPAGEH
+687 ETLLLHTNSLPSGEH

-714 TAVGR
+714 TGVGR
-719 TTF
+719 ATF

>member
-1 MNLDLQANELE
+1 M
-12 LSYLTEDTFLIT
+12 TF
-24 LYRAFY
+24 YRAF
-30 ILSIAVVF
+30 IIFSVAVVF

-46 LGVTTQIWE
+46 FGVTTRIWE
-55 QQNQKDFDSG
+55 QQHQKDFESG
-65 KPENVSLSSKG
+65 KLKDVSLSSKG

-82 KLDTFFE
+82 KLEAFFE
-89 DTKEIYIWCLAED
+89 DTKEIYVWCLAED

-123 GQSSLFYDSPEVSIL
+123 GESSLFYDSPELSIL
-138 TLAIDPNDNI
+138 ALAIDPNDNI

-157 IYKLTDDSTPPTTIL
+157 IYKLTDSSTPPTTIL

-183 FDDAG
+183 FDQAG
-188 NLYAATG
+188 NLYASTG
-195 TGGKI
+195 TSGKI
-200 YKITPDGQTNVLF
+200 YKVTPDGQTSVLY
-213 DSDERNIV
+213 DSDETNIL
-221 CLLYHQ
+221 CLLSHQ

-253 YETGQKEVRRLVV
+253 YQTGQKEVRRLVM
-266 GAQGLIYAGT
+266 GSQGLIYAGT

-282 QPGGPPPSAPGP
+282 QPGGPPPPPGP
-294 PPPAGR
+294 PGPGGR
-300 NAEEKKSKVYKI
+300 NSEEKKSKVYKI

-317 VSVMWEVPDPLI
+317 VSVMWEAPDPLI
-329 LSMAF
+329 LAMVF
-334 DSEDGLY
+334 DSEEGLY
-341 IGTGDSGKVYW
+341 VGTGDSGKLYW
-352 VNTEGDS
+352 VNTDGDS

-365 SASQVLAMYRTAN
+365 SASQILAMHRTAN
-378 PDRFLLATGN
+378 SDRLLLATGN

-398 YLAEGTLESKTHDT
+398 YLAEGTLESKAHDT

-431 TISFATRTGNTEKP
+431 AISFATRTGNTEKP
-445 NGTWNDWSEE
+445 NSTWNDWSEE
-455 LTSPEASQ
+455 LTDSESSQ
-463 IISPSARYIQ
+463 IASPAARYIQ

-478 TTSAVSATPVLKK
+478 TTSATSETPVLKK

-499 NTEPRFTSIDVRRG
+499 NTEPRFTSIEVRRG
-513 DAPES
+513 GAPES

-534 SNSNSGGDN
+534 SNSNSGGDG
-543 TKYTASWKVED
+543 TKYTASWKVKDE
-554 DNKDT
+554 NSDT

-566 KGIDETNWKLLKEEL
+566 RGIDETNWKLLKEEL
-581 KQNSYA
+581 KQTSYA
-587 WDITSMADG
+587 LDTTLMSDG

-603 VTDKLSNPPSFA
+603 ATDKLSNPPNFA
-615 KSTEKISDPFD
+615 KSTEKVSDPFD
-626 IDNSQPMVT
+626 IDNSQPTVT
-635 DITATVNDDQT
+635 EITATANEDQT
-646 YQISCA
+646 YQITCTA
-652 VEDASSYIQKA
+652 ADPFSYIQKA
-663 VYKIDSDEEWQVI
+663 VYKIDSDEHWQVI

-687 ETLSLHTNSLPAGEH
+687 ETLVLHTNSLPAGEH

-714 TAVGR
+714 TGVGR
-719 TTF
+719 ATF

>member
-1 MNLDLQANELE
+1 M
-12 LSYLTEDTFLIT
+12 TF
-24 LYRAFY
+24 YRAFY
-30 ILSIAVVF
+30 IFSAAVVF
-38 FSIHLLPA
+38 FSIHLPLA

-55 QQNQKDFDSG
+55 QQRQKDFESG

-82 KLDTFFE
+82 KLDAFFE
-89 DTKEIYIWCLAED
+89 DTEEIYIWCLAED

-109 GTGNGG
+109 GTGNAG
-115 KIYRITPD
+115 KIYRITAD
-123 GQSSLFYDSPEVSIL
+123 GESSLFYDSPEVSIL
-138 TLAIDPNDNI
+138 ALAIDSSDNI

-195 TGGKI
+195 TSGKI
-200 YKITPDGQTNVLF
+200 YKVTPDGQTSVLF
-213 DSDERNIV
+213 DSDERNIL
-221 CLLYHQ
+221 CLLYHHDV
-227 GMLYAGSDGKGTI
+227 LYAGSDGKGNI
-240 YSVKTEDGAATVI
+240 YSVTTEDGEATVV
-253 YETGQKEVRRLVV
+253 YQTGQKEVRRLVF
-266 GAQGLIYAGT
+266 GTESLYAGT
-276 ITTAAP
+276 VTTAAP
-282 QPGGPPPSAPGP
+282 QPGRSQPPTPGP
-294 PPPAGR
+294 PPPTGR
-300 NAEEKKSKVYKI
+300 NGEEKKSRVYKI

-317 VSVMWEVPDPLI
+317 VSVMWEVPEPLV
-329 LSMAF
+329 LSIVS
-334 DSEDGLY
+334 DSEKGLY
-341 IGTGDSGKVYW
+341 IGTGDSGKLYW
-352 VNTEGDS
+352 VNTDGDS
-359 VLKGKC
+359 VLKGKS
-365 SASQVLAMYRTAN
+365 SASQILAIHRMAN
-378 PDRFLLATGN
+378 ANRFLLATGN

-398 YLAEGTLESKTHDT
+398 HLAEGTLESKTHDT

-431 TISFATRTGNTEKP
+431 AISFATRTGNTEKP
-445 NGTWNDWSEE
+445 NGTWNEWSEE
-455 LTSPEASQ
+455 LTDPEGSQ
-463 IISPSARYIQ
+463 ITSPSARYIQ

-478 TTSAVSATPVLKK
+478 TTSVASATPVLKK
-491 VTVASVQS
+491 VTVASVQA
-499 NTEPRFTSIDVRRG
+499 NTEPRFTSIEVRRG

-526 RPRESRTP
+526 RPRESRASP
-534 SNSNSGGDN
+534 SSNSGGN
-543 TKYTASWKVED
+543 SKKYTASWKVED

-566 KGIDETNWKLLKEEL
+566 KGIDETNWKLLKKEL
-581 KQNSYA
+581 KTSSHA
-587 WDITSMADG
+587 WDSTSMSDG

-603 VTDKLSNPPSFA
+603 ATDKLSNPPNFA
-615 KSTEKISDPFD
+615 KTTEKISDPFD

-635 DITATVNDDQT
+635 DITTAANEDQT
-646 YQISCA
+646 YQISCTA
-652 VEDASSYIQKA
+652 ADSSSYIQKA

-714 TAVGR
+714 IGVGR
-719 TTF
+719 ATF

>member
-1 MNLDLQANELE
+1 M
-12 LSYLTEDTFLIT
+12 TF
-24 LYRAFY
+24 YRTFY
-30 ILSIAVVF
+30 IFSVVVIL
-38 FSIHLLPA
+38 FSVAPLPA
-46 LGVTTQIWE
+46 FGVTTQIWE
-55 QQNQKDFDSG
+55 QQTQKDFESG
-65 KPENVSLSSKG
+65 TPKNVSISSKG

-82 KLDTFFE
+82 QLDTFFE
-89 DTKEIYIWCLAED
+89 DTEEIYLWCLAED

-109 GTGNGG
+109 GTGNSG
-115 KIYRITPD
+115 KVYRITPE
-123 GQSSLFYDSPEVSIL
+123 GESSLFYDSPEVSIL
-138 TLAIDPNDNI
+138 ALAIDASDNI

-157 IYKLTDDSTPPTTIL
+157 IYKLTDSSTPPTTIL
-172 SSEEKYVWAMT
+172 SSEERYVWAMV

-200 YKITPDGQTNVLF
+200 YKVTPEGEPSVLF
-213 DSDERNIV
+213 DSDERNIS

-240 YSVKTEDGAATVI
+240 YSVKTEDGTASVI
-253 YETGQKEVRRLVV
+253 YQTGQKEVHRLVA

-282 QPGGPPPSAPGP
+282 QPGRSQPPPPGP
-294 PPPAGR
+294 PSPARRDG
-300 NAEEKKSKVYKI
+300 EEKKSQVYKI

-317 VSVMWEVPDPLI
+317 VAVMWEVPEPLA
-329 LSMAF
+329 LSMIF
-334 DSEDGLY
+334 DAEGGLY
-341 IGTGDSGKVYW
+341 IGTGDSGKLYW
-352 VNTEGDS
+352 VNTAGDS

-365 SASQVLAMYRTAN
+365 SASQILAMHRIAN
-378 PDRFLLATGN
+378 SDRLLLATGN

-398 YLAEGTLESKTHDT
+398 YLAEGTLESDTHDT

-431 TISFATRTGNTEKP
+431 VISVATRTGNTEKP
-445 NGTWNDWSEE
+445 NGTWSDWSEE
-455 LTSPEASQ
+455 LTTSEGSQ
-463 IISPSARYIQ
+463 ISSPSARYIQ

-478 TTSAVSATPVLKK
+478 TTSVTAATPVLKK

-499 NTEPRFTSIDVRRG
+499 NTEPRFTSVEVRRG

-518 PGPPEGVR
+518 SGPPEGVR
-526 RPRESRTP
+526 RPREGRNTP
-534 SNSNSGGDN
+534 NSNSAGDS
-543 TKYTASWKVED
+543 TKYTASWKVMD
-554 DNKDT
+554 DNNDT

-566 KGIDETNWKLLKEEL
+566 KGVDETNWKLLKKEL
-581 KQNSYA
+581 KQNNYA
-587 WDITSMADG
+587 WDATSMSDG

-603 VTDKLSNPPSFA
+603 ATDKLSNPPNFA
-615 KSTEKISDPFD
+615 KSAEKMSDPFD
-626 IDNSQPMVT
+626 IDNSQPMVR
-635 DITATVNDDQT
+635 DITVTANDDQT

-687 ETLSLHTNSLPAGEH
+687 ETLLLHTNSLPAGEH
-702 TITIRVT
+702 TITIRAT

-719 TTF
+719 ATF

>member
-1 MNLDLQANELE
+1 MA
-12 LSYLTEDTFLIT
+12 F
-24 LYRAFY
+24 YRAFY
-30 ILSIAVVF
+30 IFSVAVVF
-38 FSIHLLPA
+38 FSIHLLPVF
-46 LGVTTQIWE
+46 GVTTRIWE
-55 QQNQKDFDSG
+55 QQHQKDFESG

-82 KLDTFFE
+82 KLDAFFE
-89 DTKEIYIWCLAED
+89 DTKEIYVWCLAED

-115 KIYRITPD
+115 KIYRINTD
-123 GQSSLFYDSPEVSIL
+123 GESSLFYDSPEVSIL

-157 IYKLTDDSTPPTTIL
+157 IYKLTDSSTPPTTIL

-183 FDDAG
+183 FDEAG
-188 NLYAATG
+188 NLYASTG
-195 TGGKI
+195 TSGKI
-200 YKITPDGQTNVLF
+200 YKITPDGQTSVLY
-213 DSDERNIV
+213 DSDERNIL

-253 YETGQKEVRRLVV
+253 YQTGQKEVRRLVI

-282 QPGGPPPSAPGP
+282 QPGGPPPPPGP
-294 PPPAGR
+294 PGLGGR
-300 NAEEKKSKVYKI
+300 NPEEKKSRVYKI

-317 VSVMWEVPDPLI
+317 VSVMWEAPDPLI
-329 LSMAF
+329 LAMVF
-334 DSEDGLY
+334 DSEEGLY
-341 IGTGDSGKVYW
+341 VGTGDSGKLYW
-352 VNTEGDS
+352 VNTDGDS

-365 SASQVLAMYRTAN
+365 SASQILAIHRTAN
-378 PDRFLLATGN
+378 SDRLLLATGN

-398 YLAEGTLESKTHDT
+398 YLAEGTLESKAHDT

-431 TISFATRTGNTEKP
+431 VISFATRTGNTEKP
-445 NGTWNDWSEE
+445 NSTWNDWSEE
-455 LTSPEASQ
+455 LTDPEVSQ
-463 IISPSARYIQ
+463 ITSPAARYIQ

-499 NTEPRFTSIDVRRG
+499 NTEPRFTSIEVRRG
-513 DAPES
+513 GAPES

-534 SNSNSGGDN
+534 SNSNSGGDS

-554 DNKDT
+554 ENSDK

-566 KGIDETNWKLLKEEL
+566 KGIDETNWKLLKKEL
-581 KQNSYA
+581 NESSYA
-587 WDITSMADG
+587 LDTTSMSDG
-596 RYVIKVS
+596 RYVVKVNA
-603 VTDKLSNPPSFA
+603 TDKLSNPPNFA

-626 IDNSQPMVT
+626 IDNSQPTVT
-635 DITATVNDDQT
+635 DITATANDGQT
-646 YQISCA
+646 YQITCT
-652 VEDASSYIQKA
+652 VEDLASYIQKA
-663 VYKIDSDEEWQVI
+663 VYKIDSDEHWQVI

-687 ETLSLHTNSLPAGEH
+687 ETLLLHTNSLPAGEH

-709 DAAGN
+709 DAAVN
-714 TAVGR
+714 TGVGR
-719 TTF
+719 ATF

>member
-1 MNLDLQANELE
+1 M
-12 LSYLTEDTFLIT
+12 TF
-24 LYRAFY
+24 YRVFY
-30 ILSIAVVF
+30 IFSIVIVF

-55 QQNQKDFDSG
+55 QQHQKDFESG
-65 KPENVSLSSKG
+65 TPKNVSVSSKG

-82 KLDTFFE
+82 KLETFFE

-109 GTGNGG
+109 GTGNAG

-123 GQSSLFYDSPEVSIL
+123 GESSLFYDSPEVSIL

-157 IYKLTDDSTPPTTIL
+157 IYKLTDSSTPPTTIL

-195 TGGKI
+195 TNGKI
-200 YKITPDGQTNVLF
+200 YKITSDGQTSVLF
-213 DSDERNIV
+213 DAEERNIL

-227 GMLYAGSDGKGTI
+227 GVLYAGSDGKGNI
-240 YSVKTEDGAATVI
+240 YSVKTADGAATVV
-253 YETGQKEVRRLVV
+253 YQTGQKEVRRLVT

-282 QPGGPPPSAPGP
+282 QPGGPPPPPGP
-294 PPPAGR
+294 PLPTSR

-334 DSEDGLY
+334 DSEEGLY
-341 IGTGDSGKVYW
+341 IGTGDSGKLYW

-359 VLKGKC
+359 VLKGKS
-365 SASQVLAMYRTAN
+365 SASQILAIHRTAN
-378 PDRFLLATGN
+378 SDRLLLATGN

-398 YLAEGTLESKTHDT
+398 YLTEGTLESKTHDT

-431 TISFATRTGNTEKP
+431 AISFATRTGNTEKP
-445 NGTWNDWSEE
+445 DSTWNAWSEE
-455 LTSPEASQ
+455 LTDPEASQ
-463 IISPSARYIQ
+463 ITSLPARYIQ

-478 TTSAVSATPVLKK
+478 TTSEAAATPVLKK
-491 VTVASVQS
+491 VTVPSVQS
-499 NTEPRFTSIDVRRG
+499 NTEPRFTSIEVRRG
-513 DAPES
+513 DASETPS
-518 PGPPEGVR
+518 PPKGVGM
-526 RPRESRTP
+526 PVESRPPPNP
-534 SNSNSGGDN
+534 SGDS
-543 TKYTASWKVED
+543 TKYTASWKVTDE
-554 DNKDT
+554 NRDT

-566 KGIDETNWKLLKEEL
+566 KGVDETNWKLLKKEL
-581 KQNSYA
+581 KKNSYA
-587 WDITSMADG
+587 WDATLMSDG

-603 VTDKLSNPPSFA
+603 ATDKLSNPPNFA
-615 KSTEKISDPFD
+615 KSTEKISNPFD
-626 IDNSQPMVT
+626 IDNSQPTVAN
-635 DITATVNDDQT
+635 ITATANEDQT
-646 YQISCA
+646 YQISCTA
-652 VEDASSYIQKA
+652 ADSSSYIQKA
-663 VYKIDSDEEWQVI
+663 VYKIDNDEEWQVI

-687 ETLSLHTNSLPAGEH
+687 ETLLLHTNSLSAGEH

-719 TTF
+719 ATF

>member
-1 MNLDLQANELE
+1 MA
-12 LSYLTEDTFLIT
+12 F
-24 LYRAFY
+24 YRAFY
-30 ILSIAVVF
+30 IFSVAVVF
-38 FSIHLLPA
+38 FSIHLLPVF
-46 LGVTTQIWE
+46 GVTTRIWE
-55 QQNQKDFDSG
+55 QQNQKDFESG
-65 KPENVSLSSKG
+65 KPENVSISSKG

-82 KLDTFFE
+82 KLDAFFE
-89 DTKEIYIWCLAED
+89 DTKEIYVWCLAED

-115 KIYRITPD
+115 KIYRINTD
-123 GQSSLFYDSPEVSIL
+123 GESSLFYDSPEVSIL
-138 TLAIDPNDNI
+138 TLAIDSNDNI

-157 IYKLTDDSTPPTTIL
+157 IYKLTDSSTPPTTIL

-183 FDDAG
+183 FDEAG
-188 NLYAATG
+188 NLYASTG
-195 TGGKI
+195 TSGKI
-200 YKITPDGQTNVLF
+200 YKITPDGQTSVLY
-213 DSDERNIV
+213 DSDERNIL

-227 GMLYAGSDGKGTI
+227 GMLYAGSDGKGSI

-253 YETGQKEVRRLVV
+253 YQTGQKEVRRLVI

-282 QPGGPPPSAPGP
+282 QPGGPPPPPGP
-294 PPPAGR
+294 PGPGGR
-300 NAEEKKSKVYKI
+300 NSEEKKSRVYKI

-317 VSVMWEVPDPLI
+317 VSIMWEAPDPLI
-329 LSMAF
+329 LAMVF
-334 DSEDGLY
+334 DSEEGLY
-341 IGTGDSGKVYW
+341 VGTGDSGKLYW
-352 VNTEGDS
+352 VNTDGDS

-365 SASQVLAMYRTAN
+365 SVSQILAIHRTAN
-378 PDRFLLATGN
+378 SDRLLLATGN

-398 YLAEGTLESKTHDT
+398 YLAEGTLESKEHDT

-431 TISFATRTGNTEKP
+431 AISFATRTGNTEKP
-445 NGTWNDWSEE
+445 NSTWNDWSEE
-455 LTSPEASQ
+455 LTDPETSQ
-463 IISPSARYIQ
+463 ITSPAARYIQ

-478 TTSAVSATPVLKK
+478 TTSAVSETPVLKK

-499 NTEPRFTSIDVRRG
+499 NTEPRFTSIEVRRG
-513 DAPES
+513 GAPES

-534 SNSNSGGDN
+534 SNSNSGGDS

-554 DNKDT
+554 ENSDK

-566 KGIDETNWKLLKEEL
+566 KGIDETNWKLLKKEL
-581 KQNSYA
+581 NETSYA
-587 WDITSMADG
+587 LDTTSMSDG
-596 RYVIKVS
+596 RYVVKVNA
-603 VTDKLSNPPSFA
+603 TDKLSNPPNFA

-626 IDNSQPMVT
+626 IDNSQPTVT
-635 DITATVNDDQT
+635 DITATANDDQT
-646 YQISCA
+646 YQITCT
-652 VEDASSYIQKA
+652 VEDLASYIQKA
-663 VYKIDSDEEWQVI
+663 VYKIDSDEHWQVI

-687 ETLSLHTNSLPAGEH
+687 ETLLLHTNSLPAGEH

-709 DAAGN
+709 DAAVN
-714 TAVGR
+714 TGVGR
-719 TTF
+719 ATF

>member
-1 MNLDLQANELE
+1 MA
-12 LSYLTEDTFLIT
+12 F
-24 LYRAFY
+24 YRAFY
-30 ILSIAVVF
+30 IFSVAVVF
-38 FSIHLLPA
+38 FSIHLLPVF
-46 LGVTTQIWE
+46 GVTTRIWE
-55 QQNQKDFDSG
+55 QQHQKDFESG

-82 KLDTFFE
+82 KLDAFFE
-89 DTKEIYIWCLAED
+89 DTKEIYVWCLAED

-115 KIYRITPD
+115 KIYRINTD
-123 GQSSLFYDSPEVSIL
+123 GESSLFYDSPEVSIL

-157 IYKLTDDSTPPTTIL
+157 IYKLTDSSTPPTTIL

-183 FDDAG
+183 FDEAG
-188 NLYAATG
+188 NLYASTG
-195 TGGKI
+195 TSGKI
-200 YKITPDGQTNVLF
+200 YKITPDGQTSVLY
-213 DSDERNIV
+213 DSDERNIL

-253 YETGQKEVRRLVV
+253 YQTGQKEVRRLVI

-282 QPGGPPPSAPGP
+282 QPGGPPPPPGP
-294 PPPAGR
+294 PGLGGR
-300 NAEEKKSKVYKI
+300 NPEEKKSRVYKI

-317 VSVMWEVPDPLI
+317 VSVMWEAPDPLI
-329 LSMAF
+329 LAMVF
-334 DSEDGLY
+334 DSEEGLY
-341 IGTGDSGKVYW
+341 VGTGDSGKLYW
-352 VNTEGDS
+352 VNTDGDS

-365 SASQVLAMYRTAN
+365 SASQILAIHRTAN
-378 PDRFLLATGN
+378 SDRLLLATGN

-398 YLAEGTLESKTHDT
+398 YLAEGTLESKAHDT
-412 KVVSRWGKLS
+412 KIVSRWGKLS

-431 TISFATRTGNTEKP
+431 VISFATRTGNTEKP
-445 NGTWNDWSEE
+445 NSTWNDWSEE
-455 LTSPEASQ
+455 LTDPEVSQ
-463 IISPSARYIQ
+463 ITSPAARYIQ

-478 TTSAVSATPVLKK
+478 TTSAVSETPVLKK

-499 NTEPRFTSIDVRRG
+499 NTEPRFTSIEVRRG
-513 DAPES
+513 GAPES

-534 SNSNSGGDN
+534 SNSNSGGDS

-554 DNKDT
+554 ENSDK

-566 KGIDETNWKLLKEEL
+566 KGIDETNWKLLKKEL
-581 KQNSYA
+581 NESSYA
-587 WDITSMADG
+587 LDTTSMSDG
-596 RYVIKVS
+596 RYVVKVNA
-603 VTDKLSNPPSFA
+603 TDKLSNPPNFA

-626 IDNSQPMVT
+626 IDNSQPTVT
-635 DITATVNDDQT
+635 DITATANDDQT
-646 YQISCA
+646 YQIICT
-652 VEDASSYIQKA
+652 VEDLASYIQKA
-663 VYKIDSDEEWQVI
+663 VYKIDSDEHWQVI

-687 ETLSLHTNSLPAGEH
+687 ETLLLHTNSLPAGEH

-709 DAAGN
+709 DAAVN
-714 TAVGR
+714 TGVGR
-719 TTF
+719 ATF

>member
-1 MNLDLQANELE
+1 MA
-12 LSYLTEDTFLIT
+12 F
-24 LYRAFY
+24 YRAFY
-30 ILSIAVVF
+30 IFSVAVVF
-38 FSIHLLPA
+38 FSIHLLPVF
-46 LGVTTQIWE
+46 GVTTRIWE
-55 QQNQKDFDSG
+55 QQHQKDFESG

-82 KLDTFFE
+82 KLDAFFE
-89 DTKEIYIWCLAED
+89 DTKEIYVWCLAED

-115 KIYRITPD
+115 KIYRINTD
-123 GQSSLFYDSPEVSIL
+123 GESSLFYDSPEVSIL

-157 IYKLTDDSTPPTTIL
+157 IYKLTDSSTPPTTIL

-183 FDDAG
+183 FDEAG
-188 NLYAATG
+188 NLYASTG
-195 TGGKI
+195 TSGKI
-200 YKITPDGQTNVLF
+200 YKITPDGQTSVLY
-213 DSDERNIV
+213 DSDERNIL

-253 YETGQKEVRRLVV
+253 YQTGQKEVRRLVI

-282 QPGGPPPSAPGP
+282 QPGGPPPPPGP
-294 PPPAGR
+294 PGLGGR
-300 NAEEKKSKVYKI
+300 NPEEKKSRVYKI

-317 VSVMWEVPDPLI
+317 VSVMWEAPDPLI
-329 LSMAF
+329 LAMVF
-334 DSEDGLY
+334 DSEEGLY
-341 IGTGDSGKVYW
+341 VGTGDSGKLYW
-352 VNTEGDS
+352 VNTDGDS

-365 SASQVLAMYRTAN
+365 SASQILAIHRTAN
-378 PDRFLLATGN
+378 SDRLLLATGN

-398 YLAEGTLESKTHDT
+398 YLAEGTLESKAHDT

-431 TISFATRTGNTEKP
+431 AISFATRTGNTEKP
-445 NGTWNDWSEE
+445 NSTWNDWSEE
-455 LTSPEASQ
+455 LTDPEVSQ
-463 IISPSARYIQ
+463 ITSPAARYIQ

-499 NTEPRFTSIDVRRG
+499 NTEPRFTSIEVRRG
-513 DAPES
+513 GAPES

-534 SNSNSGGDN
+534 SNSNSGGDS

-554 DNKDT
+554 ENSDK

-566 KGIDETNWKLLKEEL
+566 KGIDETNWKLLKKEL
-581 KQNSYA
+581 NEASYA
-587 WDITSMADG
+587 LDTTSMSDG
-596 RYVIKVS
+596 RYVVKVNA
-603 VTDKLSNPPSFA
+603 TDKLSNPPNFA

-626 IDNSQPMVT
+626 IDNSQPTVT
-635 DITATVNDDQT
+635 DITARADDDQT
-646 YQISCA
+646 YQITCT
-652 VEDASSYIQKA
+652 VEDSSSYIQKA
-663 VYKIDSDEEWQVI
+663 VYKIDSDEHWQVI

-687 ETLSLHTNSLPAGEH
+687 ETLLLHTNSLPAGEH

-709 DAAGN
+709 DAAVN
-714 TAVGR
+714 TGVGR
-719 TTF
+719 ATF

>member
-1 MNLDLQANELE
+1 MA
-12 LSYLTEDTFLIT
+12 F
-24 LYRAFY
+24 YRAFY
-30 ILSIAVVF
+30 IFSVAVVF
-38 FSIHLLPA
+38 FSIHLLPVF
-46 LGVTTQIWE
+46 GVTTRIWE
-55 QQNQKDFDSG
+55 QQHQKDFESG

-82 KLDTFFE
+82 KLDAFFE
-89 DTKEIYIWCLAED
+89 DTKEIYVWCLAED

-115 KIYRITPD
+115 KIYRINTD
-123 GQSSLFYDSPEVSIL
+123 GESSLFYDSPEVSIL

-157 IYKLTDDSTPPTTIL
+157 IYKLTDSSTPPTTIL

-183 FDDAG
+183 FDEAG
-188 NLYAATG
+188 NLYASTG
-195 TGGKI
+195 TSGKI
-200 YKITPDGQTNVLF
+200 YKITPDGQTSVLY
-213 DSDERNIV
+213 DSDERNIL

-253 YETGQKEVRRLVV
+253 YQTGQKEVRRLVI

-282 QPGGPPPSAPGP
+282 QPGGPPPPPGP
-294 PPPAGR
+294 PGLGGR
-300 NAEEKKSKVYKI
+300 NPEEKKSRVYKI

-317 VSVMWEVPDPLI
+317 VSVMWEAPDPLI
-329 LSMAF
+329 LAMVF
-334 DSEDGLY
+334 DSEEGLY
-341 IGTGDSGKVYW
+341 VGTGDSGKLYW
-352 VNTEGDS
+352 VNTDGDS

-365 SASQVLAMYRTAN
+365 SASQILAIHRTAN
-378 PDRFLLATGN
+378 SDRLLLATGN

-398 YLAEGTLESKTHDT
+398 YLAEGTLESKAHDT

-431 TISFATRTGNTEKP
+431 VISFATRTGNTEKP
-445 NGTWNDWSEE
+445 NSTWNDWSEE
-455 LTSPEASQ
+455 LTDPEVSQ
-463 IISPSARYIQ
+463 ITSPAARYIQ

-499 NTEPRFTSIDVRRG
+499 NTEPRFTSIEVRRG
-513 DAPES
+513 GAPES

-534 SNSNSGGDN
+534 SNSNSGGDS

-554 DNKDT
+554 ENSDK

-566 KGIDETNWKLLKEEL
+566 KGIDETNWKLLKKEL
-581 KQNSYA
+581 NEASYA
-587 WDITSMADG
+587 LDTTSMSDG
-596 RYVIKVS
+596 RYVVKVNA
-603 VTDKLSNPPSFA
+603 TDKLSNPPNFA

-626 IDNSQPMVT
+626 IDNSQPTVT
-635 DITATVNDDQT
+635 DITATADDDQT
-646 YQISCA
+646 YQITCT
-652 VEDASSYIQKA
+652 VEDSSSYIQKA
-663 VYKIDSDEEWQVI
+663 VYKIDSDEHWQVI

-687 ETLSLHTNSLPAGEH
+687 ETLLLHTNSLPAGEH

-709 DAAGN
+709 DAAVNIG
-714 TAVGR
+714 VGR
-719 TTF
+719 ATF